1 MVYFTFEE
9 QSALNQIITK
19 DKSYEEVVNDLEN
32 IEYQDDL
39 IKEVLASLVIKF
51 KKLTKEEFEY
61 IKNNPFILPF
71 DIEEDDEEN
80 KY

>member
-1 MVYFTFEE
+1 MINFTFEE
-9 QSALNQIITK
+9 QSTLNQIITK
-19 DKSYEEVVNDLEN
+19 DTSYEQILNDLIN

-39 IKEVLASLVIKF
+39 IKEVLSSLVIKF

-71 DIEEDDEEN
+71 DIEDDEEN

>member
-1 MVYFTFEE
+1 MVHFTFEE

-19 DKSYEEVVNDLEN
+19 DTSYEQVLNDLIN

-39 IKEVLASLVIKF
+39 VKEVLASLVIKF
-51 KKLTKEEFEY
+51 KKLTKEEFDY

-71 DIEEDDEEN
+71 DIEEDA
-80 KY
+80 

>member
-32 IEYQDDL
+32 IEYQDAL
-39 IKEVLASLVIKF
+39 IKEVLSSLVNKF

-71 DIEEDDEEN
+71 DIEEDTKEN

>member
-1 MVYFTFEE
+1 MINFTFEE

-19 DKSYEEVVNDLEN
+19 DTSYEQVLNDLIN

-71 DIEEDDEEN
+71 DIEDD
-80 KY
+80 

>member
-1 MVYFTFEE
+1 MINFTFEE
-9 QSALNQIITK
+9 QSTLNQIITK
-19 DKSYEEVVNDLEN
+19 DTSYEQVLNDLIN

-71 DIEEDDEEN
+71 DIEDD
-80 KY
+80 

>member
-1 MVYFTFEE
+1 MVHFTFEE

-19 DKSYEEVVNDLEN
+19 DTSYEQVLKSLEN
-32 IEYQDDL
+32 IEYQDNL
-39 IKEVLASLVIKF
+39 IKGVLNSLVNKF

-71 DIEEDDEEN
+71 DIEDDEEN
-80 KY
+80 K

>member
-32 IEYQDDL
+32 IEYQDAL

-51 KKLTKEEFEY
+51 KKLTKEEFDY

-71 DIEEDDEEN
+71 DIEEDAEEN

>member
-1 MVYFTFEE
+1 MVHFTFEE

-19 DKSYEEVVNDLEN
+19 DTSYEQVLKSLEN
-32 IEYQDDL
+32 IEYQDNL
-39 IKEVLASLVIKF
+39 IKGVLTSLVNKF

-71 DIEEDDEEN
+71 DIEDDEEN
-80 KY
+80 K